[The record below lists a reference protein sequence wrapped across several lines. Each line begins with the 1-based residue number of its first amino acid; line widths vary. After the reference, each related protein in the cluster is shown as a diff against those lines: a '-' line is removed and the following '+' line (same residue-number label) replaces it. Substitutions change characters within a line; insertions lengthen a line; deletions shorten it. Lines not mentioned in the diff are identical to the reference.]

1 MIRFLRRLL
10 RAFGRA
16 FAIILFLGAIAA
28 GGLIWFADDIDTPTE
43 DPSSTT
49 DAIVVLTGGSQ
60 RIDVGFR
67 LLVDGKAKKVFVSG
81 VHEGVDMPE
90 VLRTSPQT
98 PQWVEC
104 CVVLGHSADNTVGN
118 ALETAAWLKAEH
130 FHSIRLV
137 TASYH
142 MRRSLLE
149 FSRVLPP
156 DITVIPHPVFP
167 EAVRPGRFWFTR
179 SGAGVIVIEYVKYLG
194 ALVRPWFVSHSS
206 TSSSP

>member
-1 MIRFLRRLL
+1 MTRFLRRLA

-16 FAIILFLGAIAA
+16 FGIILLLALAFTA
-28 GGLIWFADDIDTPTE
+28 GLAWFAHDIDTPTE
-43 DPSSTT
+43 DPTSTT

-67 LLVDGKAKKVFVSG
+67 LLIDGKAKKLFVSG
-81 VHEGVDMPE
+81 VHEGVDMPD
-90 VLRTSPQT
+90 VLKTSPQT
-98 PQWVEC
+98 PHWVEC

-118 ALETAAWLKAEH
+118 ALETAEWLRAEH

-149 FSRVLPP
+149 FGRVLPS

-167 EAVRPGRFWFTR
+167 EAVRPGRYWFSR
-179 SGAGVIVIEYVKYLG
+179 AGAGVIVIEYVKYLG
-194 ALVRPWFVSHSS
+194 ALVRPLFVSHPV
-206 TSSSP
+206 SP

>member
-1 MIRFLRRLL
+1 MRFLRRLA

-16 FAIILFLGAIAA
+16 FGIILFLALVFL
-28 GGLIWFADDIDTPTE
+28 GGLAWFAHDIDTPTE

-60 RIDVGFR
+60 RIDVGFS
-67 LLVDGKAKKVFVSG
+67 LLVGGKAKKLFVSG
-81 VHEGVDMPE
+81 VHEGVDMSE
-90 VLRTSPQT
+90 VLKTSPQT
-98 PQWVEC
+98 PHWVEC

-118 ALETAAWLKAEH
+118 ALETADWLRAEH

-149 FSRVLPP
+149 FGRVLPA
-156 DITVIPHPVFP
+156 DIVVIPHPVFP
-167 EAVRPGRFWFTR
+167 EAVRPGRFWFSR
-179 SGAGVIVIEYVKYLG
+179 AGAGVIVIEYVKYLG
-194 ALVRPWFVSHSS
+194 ALVRPLFVSHPV
-206 TSSSP
+206 SP